1 MSNLIYDLNNSTF
14 FFNNKDYLS
23 NNNISCKITQAI
35 NTLYYTN
42 LNINQDF
49 KLSFLNRN
57 SKQYNNIVNKSI
69 IYYTELNNEKFI
81 FNLSYLIDVIYH
93 KKEDIKNNLINKLF
107 EFLNEY
113 EFKKYNSLFDI
124 FLYVN
129 KFLYSMEIN
138 KISKYTLEKI
148 DKNLLSNFF
157 KIKINTFD
165 DIINYLI
172 DNKQNKNILLTKFNY
187 NENDDIFNLFK
198 IKDNNKIMNHYYK
211 LDEFKNIEFIKSN

>member
-81 FNLSYLIDVIYH
+81 FNLSYLIDVIYY